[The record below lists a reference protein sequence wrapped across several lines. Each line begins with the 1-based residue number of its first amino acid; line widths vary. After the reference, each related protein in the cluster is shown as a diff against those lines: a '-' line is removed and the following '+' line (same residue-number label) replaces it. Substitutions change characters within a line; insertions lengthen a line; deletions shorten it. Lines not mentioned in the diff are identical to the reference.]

1 MTAQKYIDEIL
12 RSHVEPHIDN
22 QALADIPLF
31 VQGGAKIRTARIYQ
45 DALANAAIDLILWPS
60 KNPDTNIF
68 WKLLFYIFS
77 HINSMDLLP
86 HFSDV
91 IMSAIASRLF
101 PQPFVE
107 AQIKE
112 NIKAVR
118 HWWVDIC
125 SGDDLI
131 PSGKKPL
138 PEAMLKQQ
146 SYMYAP

>member
-1 MTAQKYIDEIL
+1 MHCTKSPSEKISINVRECVSNDYKLDLVGILGGMTAQKYIDEIL

-31 VQGGAKIRTARIYQ
+31 MQGGAKIRTARIYQ

-68 WKLLFYIFS
+68 WKLLFYIFR

-118 HWWVDIC
+118 H
-125 SGDDLI
+125 
-131 PSGKKPL
+131 
-138 PEAMLKQQ
+138 
-146 SYMYAP
+146 